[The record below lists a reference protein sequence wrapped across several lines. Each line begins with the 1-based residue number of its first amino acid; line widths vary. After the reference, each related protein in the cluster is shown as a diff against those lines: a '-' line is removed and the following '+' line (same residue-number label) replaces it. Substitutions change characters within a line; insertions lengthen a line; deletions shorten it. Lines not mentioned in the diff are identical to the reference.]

1 MPLLFLDKKTSIFEF
16 QFIFVE
22 SVSKELQPDK
32 PEEKAVSEEEK
43 SGKMTK
49 AVSHSDTK
57 DKVHEIW
64 IRV

>member
-1 MPLLFLDKKTSIFEF
+1 MFKF

-22 SVSKELQPDK
+22 SVSKDLQPDK
-32 PEEKAVSEEEK
+32 SEEKTVSEEQK

-57 DKVHEIW
+57 DKVHEI
-64 IRV
+64 